1 MSERSPSKWL
11 TLKKAAEL
19 LGVHSAT
26 LRRWADN
33 GDIPV
38 MLTPGGHRRF
48 NANDVNHF
56 SAERRQLRSLAPATQ
71 VWVQQAIQRTRADIA
86 GPESQKWLKTM
97 DNDTRDYHRTLG
109 RQLMGLTLQYISG
122 ESEDDA
128 LLEQAGVLGLAYGES
143 GLATGMPLR
152 DALQAAMFF
161 RDTMIE
167 TALQLPET
175 TRIRPEA
182 NLRLM
187 RRINKL
193 LNVVHLAIAEVYEN
207 KINS

>member
-1 MSERSPSKWL
+1 MTDSNTINWL
-11 TLKKAAEL
+11 SLKKAADI
-19 LGVHSAT
+19 LGVHPAT
-26 LRRWADN
+26 LRRWADS

-48 NANDVNHF
+48 SSADVERF
-56 SAERRQLRSLAPATQ
+56 AADRRQLRSLAPATQ
-71 VWVQQAIQRTRADIA
+71 VWVQQAMQRTRQDIA
-86 GPESQKWLKTM
+86 GQDSRPWLETM
-97 DNDTRDYHRTLG
+97 TDEKRDYHRTLG

-122 ESEDDA
+122 DDEDA
-128 LLEQAGVLGLAYGES
+128 ELLAEAKVLGQAYGTSSLES
-143 GLATGMPLR
+143 GLPLR

-161 RDTMIE
+161 RDTLVE

-175 TRIRPEA
+175 TRIRPDA

-193 LNVVHLAIAEVYEN
+193 LNVVHLSIAEIYETQN
-207 KINS
+207 

>member
-1 MSERSPSKWL
+1 MSKPKDANWL
-11 TLKKAAEL
+11 TLRKAADI
-19 LGVHSAT
+19 LGVHPAT

-38 MLTPGGHRRF
+38 LLTPGGHRRF
-48 NANDVNHF
+48 DENDIERF
-56 SAERRQLRSLAPATQ
+56 ASERRQLRSLAPATQ
-71 VWVQQAIQRTRADIA
+71 VWVEKAMQRTRADIA
-86 GPESQKWLKTM
+86 ATDERPWLASM
-97 DNDTRDYHRTLG
+97 DDARRDYHRNLG

-122 ESEDDA
+122 GTDE
-128 LLEQAGVLGLAYGES
+128 LLEEARTLGEAYGHSSVEAA
-143 GLATGMPLR
+143 LPLSA
-152 DALQAAMFF
+152 ALQAAMFF
-161 RDTMIE
+161 RDTLVE

-193 LNVVHLAIAEVYEN
+193 LNVVHLAIASTYEETLEDH
-207 KINS
+207 